1 VAYDAISGPE
11 EVELA
16 RLNQAVEA
24 GKFEIPIAA
33 EYPLEE
39 ANKAHER
46 LATGHILGKLVLR
59 VR

>member
-1 VAYDAISGPE
+1 
-11 EVELA
+11 
-16 RLNQAVEA
+16 VEA

>member
-16 RLNQAVEA
+16 RLNEAVEA
-24 GKFEIPIAA
+24 RKFEIPIPA
-33 EYPLEE
+33 EYPLAQ

-46 LATGHILGKLVLR
+46 LAAGHILGKIVLR